1 MQCPQCS
8 ARLEED
14 VIFCGNCGAQVTPM
28 QNRGNTTFTDNS
40 YQGSPAYGNRNRQDQ
55 VNNRWTDQRTVLS
68 NTSQPGSSS
77 GPQTPTREDTPPPQG
92 LPPRSSPRL
101 SRTWRNIL
109 IGVVVLL
116 IGAAGAL
123 GAAFTLRSQN
133 SGVNVPTV
141 VSSPAANAN
150 VTGQVNFLDNPN
162 GSSGHTD
169 VLKIAI
175 ESLSTPPSGSQYN
188 AWLVND
194 QTEQIIPLGT
204 LKQSGNTFS
213 VNFTSGTGGTQ
224 QHLNLIGAGNRVEV
238 TLDQGTVSA
247 PTGKV
252 ILTALFPPQAFVHI
266 RHLLFRFPTTP
277 NNVGLLVGLLRQT
290 QVLNA
295 QALLLQSLAA
305 SGNQA
310 AIQCLAQSLI
320 DISEGKQGTD
330 YQPLST
336 FCTGLYTSQ
345 AGDGFGLLGQGYIST
360 AASHAAL
367 AATQPDTTDNIRLHA
382 HHVEIATSNIKEW
395 VSTVNQDAL
404 KLLAHPSDTAHVA
417 EIVAF
422 SDHAYHGIAGPDGQ
436 VNPVPGEAGAI
447 TAYVHGQ
454 FMAGLPLVAKA

>member
-141 VSSPAANAN
+141 GSSPAANAN

>member
-1 MQCPQCS
+1 MQCPQCN

-14 VIFCGNCGAQVTPM
+14 VIFCGSCGAQVTPL

-40 YQGSPAYGNRNRQDQ
+40 YQGSPAYGNKNRQDQ

-77 GPQTPTREDTPPPQG
+77 GPHTPTREDTPPPQG

-133 SGVNVPTV
+133 SSVNIPTV
-141 VSSPAANAN
+141 GSSPAANAN

-224 QHLNLIGAGNRVEV
+224 QHLNLIGAGNRV
-238 TLDQGTVSA
+238 
-247 PTGKV
+247 
-252 ILTALFPPQAFVHI
+252 
-266 RHLLFRFPTTP
+266 
-277 NNVGLLVGLLRQT
+277 
-290 QVLNA
+290 
-295 QALLLQSLAA
+295 
-305 SGNQA
+305 
-310 AIQCLAQSLI
+310 
-320 DISEGKQGTD
+320 
-330 YQPLST
+330 
-336 FCTGLYTSQ
+336 
-345 AGDGFGLLGQGYIST
+345 
-360 AASHAAL
+360 
-367 AATQPDTTDNIRLHA
+367 
-382 HHVEIATSNIKEW
+382 
-395 VSTVNQDAL
+395 
-404 KLLAHPSDTAHVA
+404 
-417 EIVAF
+417 
-422 SDHAYHGIAGPDGQ
+422 
-436 VNPVPGEAGAI
+436 
-447 TAYVHGQ
+447 
-454 FMAGLPLVAKA
+454 

>member
-1 MQCPQCS
+1 MQCPQCN

-14 VIFCGNCGAQVTPM
+14 VVFCGNCGTQVTPM

-68 NTSQPGSSS
+68 NTSQRDSLS

-92 LPPRSSPRL
+92 FPPRSSPRL

-109 IGVVVLL
+109 IGGVVLL
-116 IGAAGAL
+116 IGAVAAL
-123 GAAFTLRSQN
+123 GAAFTLKSQTP
-133 SGVNVPTV
+133 GANVPTA
-141 VSSPAANAN
+141 VSSPAAKAN
-150 VTGQVNFLDNPN
+150 VTGQVDFLDNPN
-162 GSSGHTD
+162 GSSGNTD

-175 ESLSTPPSGSQYN
+175 ESLSAPPSGSQYA

-204 LKQSGNTFS
+204 LKQNGNTFS
-213 VNFTSGTGGTQ
+213 VSFTSGTGGTQ

-238 TLDQGTVSA
+238 TLEQGTVSV
-247 PTGKV
+247 PGGKV

-277 NNVGLLVGLLRQT
+277 NNVGLLVGLLHQT

-310 AIQCLAQSLI
+310 AIRCLAQSLI

-330 YQPLST
+330 YQPLSA
-336 FCTGLYTSQ
+336 FCTALSTSQ
-345 AGDGFGLLGQGYIST
+345 AGDGFGLLGQGYIAT

-367 AATQPDTTDNIRLHA
+367 AANQPDTTDNIRLHA
-382 HHVEIATSNIKEW
+382 HHVEIATSNIKGW

-404 KLLAHPSDTAHVA
+404 NLRAHPSDTSHVA

-422 SDHAYHGIAGPDGQ
+422 SDHAYHGLAGPDGQ

-447 TAYVHGQ
+447 TAYAHGQ
-454 FMAGLPLVAKA
+454 FMAGLPLVAKS